1 VLLTDYVRQSI
12 RRVVVKPYLNMN
24 SDLSAWF
31 LDQQIERFV
40 ESGIEHGESNSSLA
54 LAPNVLR
61 DLLDRFNRAVGPL
74 ESPAVVIT
82 SSSCRYFLRQAVE
95 SSIPHLFFLAHS
107 EIPAG
112 IKVIS
117 LGVIQ

>member
-1 VLLTDYVRQSI
+1 
-12 RRVVVKPYLNMN
+12 
-24 SDLSAWF
+24 
-31 LDQQIERFV
+31 
-40 ESGIEHGESNSSLA
+40 
-54 LAPNVLR
+54 
-61 DLLDRFNRAVGPL
+61 VGPL
-74 ESPAVVIT
+74 ESPNVVIT

-95 SSIPHLFFLAHS
+95 SSIPHLFFLSHS